1 MPHPNILPFVFL
13 VICTII
19 GARFRRA
26 NPEKFEATLAILAAL
41 FGVMLG
47 SLVVAVSIAVVLQ
60 DHLLIPSRRPNHA
73 PFELALALSGLLLGL
88 VLFGLVIW
96 IFFKRRNVN
105 GSSSCQ

>member
-47 SLVVAVSIAVVLQ
+47 SLVVAVSIAVV
-60 DHLLIPSRRPNHA
+60 PSRRPNHA